1 MLVECLWVP
10 VNSAPAHDVVL
21 VDASQLLHHVGWP
34 VAGTAG
40 DLALSFG
47 VRLSRYLPEAQ
58 KLVLF
63 DRYYKDEPTVKDH
76 ERVRRAGGGSKV
88 FHLTPNTQLP
98 CREAML
104 NDSMYKLLLAS
115 ILCAYTLQNNMQLV
129 NKLVCLVTH
138 EEADITLCSYMLEA
152 AASSGET
159 IRIVCD
165 DTDVFLLLVY
175 WTWRKTIRKNF
186 LMEKWDNTVFAIR
199 ATVDKLGDKRGELPG
214 MYALSGCDTVSYP
227 YDMGKKSDLKV
238 LMNNDI
244 DGLQY
249 VPGSLTLVRDRL
261 RPLTALAF

>member
-1 MLVECLWVP
+1 MKNVVIVNGKAVFDIETLFARQPVVGHQRGWGDICLPIRTESCTTVSHRLVRVFEKRRQTVLFDCLGVS

-63 DRYYKDEPTVKDH
+63 DRYYKDEPPVKDH
-76 ERVRRAGGGSKV
+76 ERVRRAGRESKV

-98 CREAML
+98 CIEAML

-115 ILCAYTLQNNMQLV
+115 ILCAYTLHNNMQLV

-138 EEADITLCSYMLEA
+138 EEADITLCSYMLEV
-152 AASSGET
+152 AASS
-159 IRIVCD
+159 V
-165 DTDVFLLLVY
+165 
-175 WTWRKTIRKNF
+175 
-186 LMEKWDNTVFAIR
+186 
-199 ATVDKLGDKRGELPG
+199 
-214 MYALSGCDTVSYP
+214 
-227 YDMGKKSDLKV
+227 
-238 LMNNDI
+238 
-244 DGLQY
+244 
-249 VPGSLTLVRDRL
+249 
-261 RPLTALAF
+261 